1 MGGRRYEIRVK
12 GSLGNDWQEWFG
24 GLSLRVEDGGV
35 TVLSGPLADQSALHG
50 VLSRIRDLNLELIS
64 VRQES

>member
-12 GSLGNDWQEWFG
+12 GCLGNDWQEWFG
-24 GLSLRVEDGGV
+24 GLSLRTEDGGV